1 MQKQPD
7 GSAATELPALT
18 PLRGVAALWVVLYHY
33 TFQCLPTLNSAAY
46 THLVQKGYLAVD
58 MFFLLS
64 GFVLTHVYHDAF
76 DVADRRN
83 YWKFISARIARLY
96 PLHLFV
102 LLIFVATA
110 IVFRLVE
117 YAVAGRAEPLPI
129 EGPQSLL
136 ALAANLLML
145 QGLHARELSWNYPA
159 WSISV
164 EFLAYLAFPFTLP
177 AIWRARPARQ
187 IALALAL
194 FGALCLLA
202 YLTRGNFNQWDG
214 PLTLLRCLP
223 EFVLGTLLYSAFRRG
238 ACAQTL
244 SSDAVALSLLAG
256 VLLLLHLGAPDI
268 MVVAMFAVLILAL
281 VCNAGYLARSLNVR
295 PLIWLGTISY
305 SLYLIHGLV
314 QHLAPMFV
322 QQGLGLPSS
331 KELPVTGALALAAGM
346 VVISLITGTITYHS
360 VEVTGRRYLRR
371 CLGMWRPIRA
381 TKPAC

>member
-1 MQKQPD
+1 MRIQPNNTA
-7 GSAATELPALT
+7 GTELPALT

-33 TFQCLPTLNSAAY
+33 TFQCLPTLNSEAY

-58 MFFLLS
+58 LFFLLS

-83 YWKFISARIARLY
+83 FWKFISARIARLY

-102 LLIFVATA
+102 LLIFVGTA
-110 IVFRLVE
+110 IISRLVE
-117 YAVAGRAEPLPI
+117 YAAAGRAEPLPI
-129 EGPQSLL
+129 EGPQSVL

-177 AIWRARPARQ
+177 AIWRAQPALQ
-187 IALALAL
+187 TALALAL

-202 YLTRGNFNQWDG
+202 YLTGGNFNQWDG

-223 EFVLGTLLYSAFRRG
+223 EFMLGTLLYSAFRRD
-238 ACAQTL
+238 AFTTAL
-244 SSDAVALSLLAG
+244 SNDAVAFALMAG
-256 VLLLLHLGAPDI
+256 ILLLLHFGAPDI
-268 MVVAMFAVLILAL
+268 LVVAMFAVLILAL
-281 VCNAGYLARSLNVR
+281 VCNAGHIAPSLNVR

-305 SLYLIHGLV
+305 SLYLVHGLV
-314 QHLAPMFV
+314 QDLTPMFV

-331 KELPVTGALALAAGM
+331 KDLPMAGALALAASM
-346 VVISLITGTITYHS
+346 IVISLITGTITYHG

-371 CLGMWRPIRA
+371 CLGMWRPSRA
-381 TKPAC
+381 AC